1 MAITEL
7 LHAKMSLE
15 SKWNAM
21 YTKSGVYSVEMKDIE
36 KRIDAIKQDLVL
48 ADIKEAKAKY

>member
-1 MAITEL
+1 MAIAEL

-21 YTKSGVYSVEMKDIE
+21 YTESGVYSIEMKDSEKKIE
-36 KRIDAIKQDLVL
+36 AIKQALVL
-48 ADIKEAKAKY
+48 ADIREATAKY

>member
-1 MAITEL
+1 MAIAEL

-21 YTKSGVYSVEMKDIE
+21 YTESCVYSIEMKDIE

>member
-21 YTKSGVYSVEMKDIE
+21 YTESGVYSIEMKDIE

-48 ADIKEAKAKY
+48 ADRKEAKAKY

>member
-21 YTKSGVYSVEMKDIE
+21 YTKNGVYSVEMKDIE

>member
-1 MAITEL
+1 MAIEEL

-21 YTKSGVYSVEMKDIE
+21 YTESGVYSIEMKDIE

>member
-1 MAITEL
+1 MAIAEL

-21 YTKSGVYSVEMKDIE
+21 YTESGVYSIEMKDIE
-36 KRIDAIKQDLVL
+36 KKIEAIKQALVL
-48 ADIKEAKAKY
+48 ADIREAKAKY